1 MKNIIF
7 KMFLVS
13 MVLFISVNS
22 LSAKI
27 WGTVGEYAYFFDES
41 KPIATF
47 RGMADG
53 YDMPDSI
60 SIPEEVVY
68 NNKNIQLMQLVG
80 LLFGELKM

>member
-68 NNKNIQLMQLVG
+68 NNTKVSQVKIHKRDLT
-80 LLFGELKM
+80 

>member
-68 NNKNIQLMQLVG
+68 NNKKYTVNAVG
-80 LLFGELKM
+80 GSAFWGI